1 MTVFSRLLAS
11 VSAIFGN
18 EGPDLQKRNG
28 IEAGGGGRRWHG
40 PPMLNAP
47 QASILAAR
55 APAKAR
61 AAGLSM
67 NNPTGARI
75 VETWLAG
82 LVGKGWQAL
91 SQHPDPATRRTLN
104 NEFEEHMLAL
114 MPVAVRALVRDGEAF
129 IRTSVSGSDAD
140 GSGRGAFSSVAL
152 PADQIDPSL
161 TRDLGN
167 GARIVA
173 GVEFDANDRIVAYH
187 ILPDAPGTPFGLIG
201 QAVRVPA
208 REVLHVFDQLF
219 PGQVRGMSWLA
230 PVLLKLADFDA
241 ASDAMLMTLKV
252 QSLMTGFVRDAEGG
266 TAGFESTDGSLNVSL
281 EPGAMRVLPFG
292 AEVEFSQPGQGL
304 SQAVEFVKGQ
314 QREIAVGVGLT
325 YEQVTGDLSGT
336 NYSSARVGLLEFRRR
351 AEMLQRVLL
360 EAQLLRPLWRRWI
373 DAKALA
379 GEIGASESELADYR
393 AVKFVSPGWAWVD
406 PLKEVNGDIRAMEAG
421 LKSRAEIVAGRGRD
435 IAELDEE
442 IAADSRAAKPEA
454 TA

>member
-1 MTVFSRLLAS
+1 MTFLARL
-11 VSAIFGN
+11 FDRMT
-18 EGPDLQKRNG
+18 GPTQKRQ
-28 IEAGGGGRRWHG
+28 IEAGGGGRRWQG
-40 PPMLNAP
+40 SPMLNAP

-61 AAGLSM
+61 AAALSM
-67 NNPTGARI
+67 NNPTAARI
-75 VETWLAG
+75 VETWLAA
-82 LVGKGWQAL
+82 LAGKGWQAL
-91 SQHPDPATRRTLN
+91 SQHPDAGIRRALN
-104 NEFEEHMLAL
+104 NEFEGQMLAL
-114 MPVAVRALVRDGEAF
+114 LPVAVRALVRDGEAF
-129 IRTSVSGSDAD
+129 IRTSFGGDTEGDRRAVFVAL
-140 GSGRGAFSSVAL
+140 AL
-152 PADQIDPSL
+152 PADQINPSL

-167 GARIVA
+167 GRRIIA
-173 GVEFDANDRIVAYH
+173 GIEFDAGDQIAAYH
-187 ILPDAPGTPFGLIG
+187 ILPDAPRTPFGMVG

-219 PGQVRGMSWLA
+219 PGQVRGISWLA
-230 PVLLKLADFDA
+230 PILLKLADFDA

-314 QREIAVGVGLT
+314 QREIAVGCGLT

-351 AEMLQRVLL
+351 AEMLQRTLI
-360 EAQLLRPLWRRWI
+360 EAQLLRPLWHRWI

-379 GEIGASESELADYR
+379 GEIGASESELSDYR
-393 AVKFVSPGWAWVD
+393 AVKFVAPGWQWVD
-406 PLKEVNGDIRAMEAG
+406 PLKEANSDIRAIEAG
-421 LKSRAEIVAGRGRD
+421 LKSRAEVVAGRGRD
-435 IAELDEE
+435 IEELDEE
-442 IAADSRAAKPEA
+442 IAADTFAAKSPKSGV
-454 TA
+454 

>member
-1 MTVFSRLLAS
+1 MSILSRLRNS
-11 VSAIFGN
+11 VNYIFGN
-18 EGPDLQKRNG
+18 ETPDLHKRQ
-28 IEAGGGGRRWHG
+28 IEAGGGGRRWQG
-40 PPMLNAP
+40 SPMLNAP
-47 QASILAAR
+47 QQSILAAR

-61 AAGLSM
+61 AAALSM
-67 NNPTGARI
+67 NNPTAARI
-75 VETWLAG
+75 VETWLAA
-82 LVGKGWQAL
+82 LAGKGWQAL

-104 NEFEEHMLAL
+104 NEFEGQMLAL
-114 MPVAVRALVRDGEAF
+114 LPVAVRALVRDGEAF
-129 IRTSVSGSDAD
+129 IRTSFGGDPEGDRRA
-140 GSGRGAFSSVAL
+140 AFASLAL

-167 GARIVA
+167 GGRIIA
-173 GVEFDANDRIVAYH
+173 GIEFDVGDRIVAYH
-187 ILPDAPGTPFGLIG
+187 ILPDAPGTPFGMVG

-219 PGQVRGMSWLA
+219 PGQVRGISWLA
-230 PVLLKLADFDA
+230 PILLKLADFDA

-351 AEMLQRVLL
+351 AEMLQRTLI

-393 AVKFVSPGWAWVD
+393 SVKFVAPGWQWVD
-406 PLKEVNGDIRAMEAG
+406 PLKEANSDIRAIEAG
-421 LKSRAEIVAGRGRD
+421 LKSRAEVVAGRGRD
-435 IAELDEE
+435 IEELDEE
-442 IAADSRAAKPEA
+442 IAADTFAPKSPKSGV
-454 TA
+454 